1 MAMTAVQVEAIVTA
15 IGGEE
20 NIAAVRIS
28 YRGTLIS
35 KPAGG
40 SFVVNNSTDILTLNR
55 PNGVEEYF
63 AYTDIV
69 SIHTAP
75 SAAVR
80 YEPFDHIQSV
90 NR

>member
-1 MAMTAVQVEAIVTA
+1 MAMSASQVETIVTA
-15 IGGEE
+15 IGGVA
-20 NIAAVRIS
+20 NIAAIRIS

-40 SFVVNNSTDILTLNR
+40 SFAVDNTNDILTLNR
-55 PNGVEEYF
+55 PNGIEEYF
-63 AYTDIV
+63 AYADIV

-75 SAAVR
+75 AADVR